1 MRVRRGRSAQADGA
15 KRFAGDVLPGQARVG
30 TFQEELRLR
39 ESERA
44 AAIEQALIDIDAAAE
59 KLRADG
65 DLAALHAYK
74 QALRTVIG
82 GATRQAYKVE
92 AEAGFRGGGR
102 RRLLYVVRIVD
113 EKLAEL
119 THLLMEKERD
129 NVAIAAR
136 LDEIR
141 GLLLDLYR

>member
-1 MRVRRGRSAQADGA
+1 MRVRRGRT
-15 KRFAGDVLPGQARVG
+15 VG
-30 TFQEELRLR
+30 TEDARRFPGEAAVRATAGAFQDELRLR
-39 ESERA
+39 QIQRTA
-44 AAIEQALIDIDAAAE
+44 ALEQALVDIDEAARR
-59 KLRADG
+59 LREEG
-65 DLAALHAYK
+65 DLAALQAYK

-82 GATRQAYKVE
+82 TATKQAYKVHS
-92 AEAGFRGGGR
+92 EAGFRGGGR
-102 RRLLYVVRIVD
+102 RRLLYVVRVID

-119 THLLMEKERD
+119 TDLLMEKERD